1 MEYLKSFFKNK
12 TFVMIILIFL
22 SVSAAMAIGKM
33 LVKTTTSS
41 AIVAGGP
48 EISTAEAAPAV
59 ESSLSKLILSVKGMS
74 CSGCISTI
82 KSSLAD
88 FDGIRDI
95 VVDLRSSRA
104 NVYYDARTLKD
115 VSKVSEAITVAG
127 YPATVQRIV
136 SPREL
141 KKERDV
147 AAAKSQHYVASV
159 GGFDIARADF
169 DTEMEIA
176 KSKYL
181 KIYGENLFTT
191 AQGETL
197 LAQLQS
203 QTISRLL
210 DEGVIMQEIQKAG
223 FKVDRGFV
231 DGELDVFLQNMGKSL
246 EEFKESLD
254 EIGYDFNYFN
264 KKFEMKVLINKYIND
279 RVLADASN
287 PSEKRNL
294 LTAWFNN
301 SKLLAEVVYYDKDL
315 EKLVQILSASSGCG
329 S

>member
-1 MEYLKSFFKNK
+1 
-12 TFVMIILIFL
+12 
-22 SVSAAMAIGKM
+22 
-33 LVKTTTSS
+33 
-41 AIVAGGP
+41 
-48 EISTAEAAPAV
+48 
-59 ESSLSKLILSVKGMS
+59 
-74 CSGCISTI
+74 
-82 KSSLAD
+82 
-88 FDGIRDI
+88 
-95 VVDLRSSRA
+95 
-104 NVYYDARTLKD
+104 
-115 VSKVSEAITVAG
+115 
-127 YPATVQRIV
+127 V
-136 SPREL
+136 SPGEL

-147 AAAKSQHYVASV
+147 AAAKSQYYVASV

-176 KSKYL
+176 KSKYS
-181 KIYGENLFTT
+181 KIYGKNLFST
-191 AQGETL
+191 AQGATL

-223 FKVDRGFV
+223 FKVDTGFV
-231 DGELDVFLQNMGKSL
+231 QEEFEEFVKKMGKTRD
-246 EEFKESLD
+246 EFRESLG

-287 PSEKRNL
+287 PSDKRSL

-315 EKLVQILSASSGCG
+315 EKIVREQSASSGCG